1 MKSGNFVDLEF
12 VVKGFIQVEQ
22 INADH
27 ISRLLVMD
35 DKPYIGMLGQA
46 YTRQLTMDSF
56 TKLYG
61 KLNLE

>member
-22 INADH
+22 INAEH
-27 ISRLLVMD
+27 ISRLLVID

>member
-22 INADH
+22 VNADH

-56 TKLYG
+56 TKLCD

>member
-22 INADH
+22 VNADH

-56 TKLYG
+56 TKLCG
-61 KLNLE
+61 KLSLE

>member
-22 INADH
+22 VNADH

-56 TKLYG
+56 TKLWD

>member
-22 INADH
+22 VNADH

-35 DKPYIGMLGQA
+35 GKPYIGMLGQA

-56 TKLYG
+56 TKLCG

>member
-22 INADH
+22 VNADH

-56 TKLYG
+56 TKLCG

>member
-22 INADH
+22 INVDH

-35 DKPYIGMLGQA
+35 YKPYIGMLGQA

-56 TKLYG
+56 TKLCG

>member
-22 INADH
+22 INAEH
-27 ISRLLVMD
+27 ISRLLVID
-35 DKPYIGMLGQA
+35 DKPYIGMLGQD

>member
-1 MKSGNFVDLEF
+1 MKTGNFVDLEF
-12 VVKGFIQVEQ
+12 VVKGFTQVEQ
-22 INADH
+22 INAEH

-56 TKLYG
+56 VKLCD

>member
-56 TKLYG
+56 TKLCS

>member
-35 DKPYIGMLGQA
+35 DKPYIGMLGQD

-56 TKLYG
+56 TKLCG

>member
-1 MKSGNFVDLEF
+1 MKAGNFVDLEF
-12 VVKGFIQVEQ
+12 VVKGFIQVEH
-22 INADH
+22 INAEH
-27 ISRLLVMD
+27 VSRLLVMD

-56 TKLYG
+56 MKLCD

>member
-1 MKSGNFVDLEF
+1 MKTGNFVDLEL

-22 INADH
+22 INAEH
-27 ISRLLVMD
+27 ISRLLVID

-56 TKLYG
+56 MKLCD